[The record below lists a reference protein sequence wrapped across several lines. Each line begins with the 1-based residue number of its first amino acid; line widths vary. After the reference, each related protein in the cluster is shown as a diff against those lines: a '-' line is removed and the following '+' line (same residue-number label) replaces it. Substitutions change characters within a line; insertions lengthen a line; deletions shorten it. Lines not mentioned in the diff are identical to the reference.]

1 MPRPPRQPSSGCDL
15 GLRVGFTAGGS
26 VGLTVGFTAKIY
38 RWVRRWLA
46 YMVRIVMVF
55 VRPDWRKVPAI

>member
-1 MPRPPRQPSSGCDL
+1 MAPQTALMGVRL
-15 GLRVGFTAGGS
+15 GLRVGFTAGF
-26 VGLTVGFTAKIY
+26 TVGFTAKIY